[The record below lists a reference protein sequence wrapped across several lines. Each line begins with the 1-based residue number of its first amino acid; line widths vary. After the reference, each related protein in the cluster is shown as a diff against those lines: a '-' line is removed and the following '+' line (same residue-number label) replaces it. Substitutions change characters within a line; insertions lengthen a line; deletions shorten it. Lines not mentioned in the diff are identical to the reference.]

1 MAEKSL
7 VAKRRQIEALWASF
21 MAGTRSPQTE
31 ITSSWQRSSHALS
44 PERSTAPVDDPEQTL
59 REWYSSILYMAAKPV
74 LADIEKAATD
84 QDFIVAV
91 SDAHGKL
98 LWTSSSGHMK
108 KRAERLHFV
117 PGSRWDEASIGT
129 NALDLAIRSARPV
142 AVFSAEHFVQ
152 AAHDW
157 VCYSAPIRDP
167 RTERVLGVLDFSSTW
182 RKANPFGLATVTAFA
197 RCIEERLGRLLPS
210 EPSATS
216 IDLLATDLLAEAD
229 EPLRLRLCDRPEVL
243 FRAERL
249 DLPLRRLEIV
259 ALLALH
265 PQGLSL
271 DALHAHLYG
280 DRDVSVTTLK
290 AEVSLLR
297 KQLGGQVGSRPYR
310 LAVPVFVDALAVDAA
325 LRAGD
330 VERALRG
337 YRAPLLPSSESPTL
351 REWRDYLDRAVRDA
365 LIRSGRDDLMWRYVT
380 DEHHDFE
387 VMLTLMGLLA
397 DDDPR
402 LPLLKGRL
410 KGVGLEPPT

>member
-7 VAKRRQIEALWASF
+7 VAKRRQIEALWTSF
-21 MAGTRSPQTE
+21 VAGTRSPQTA
-31 ITSSWQRSSHALS
+31 IMASWQRSSHALT

-59 REWYSSILYMAAKPV
+59 REWYSSLLYTAAKPV

-84 QDFIVAV
+84 QDFIVAF
-91 SDAHGKL
+91 SDAQARL

-117 PGSRWDEASIGT
+117 PGSHWDENSIGT
-129 NALDLAIRSARPV
+129 NALDLAIRTARPV
-142 AVFSAEHFVQ
+142 TVFSAEHFVR

-157 VCYSAPIRDP
+157 VCYSAPIRNP
-167 RTERVLGVLDFSSTW
+167 RTKRVVGVLDFSSTW
-182 RKANPFGLATVTAFA
+182 RKANPLGLATVTAFA
-197 RCIEERLGRLLPS
+197 RFIEERLGQLLPA

-216 IDLLATDLLAEAD
+216 VDLLAEAD
-229 EPLRLRLCDRPEVL
+229 EPLRLRICDQPEVL
-243 FRAERL
+243 FQGARL
-249 DLPLRRLEIV
+249 DLPLRRLEIL

-280 DRDVSVTTLK
+280 DQEVSRATLK

-297 KQLGGQVGSRPYR
+297 KQLAGQIGSRPYR
-310 LAVPVFVDALAVDAA
+310 LTVPVFVDALAIDAA
-325 LRAGD
+325 LREKSL
-330 VERALRG
+330 ERALFG
-337 YRAPLLPSSESPTL
+337 YKAPLLTSSESPTL
-351 REWRDYLDRAVRDA
+351 REWRDYLDHSVRDA
-365 LIRSGRDDLMWRYVT
+365 VIRSGRDDLMWRYVT
-380 DEHHDFE
+380 SGHDDFE
-387 VMLTLMGLLA
+387 VMLTLVGLLG

-410 KGVGLEPPT
+410 KAAGLEPPS